1 MKTYYYLCFVV
12 LLPALLF
19 VSGCGDDKAPAKVT
33 GTITMDGKPI
43 VGAEVTFTPNDG
55 TRMSQGN
62 TDAQGKYELRFSAQA
77 AGAAVGTHR
86 VSIRLAS
93 ADEYI
98 PPSRDS
104 NDPPQ
109 PKETIPKK
117 YNNETELTATLKS
130 GKQVVNFDLT
140 SN

>member
-1 MKTYYYLCFVV
+1 MKRLYYLCFA
-12 LLPALLF
+12 LLFSALLF
-19 VSGCGDDKAPAKVT
+19 VSGCGNDNAPAKVT

-43 VGAEVTFTPNDG
+43 VGAEVTFTPDDG

-62 TDAQGKYELRFSAQA
+62 TDDQGRYELRFSAQA
-77 AGAAVGTHR
+77 VGAAVGTHR
-86 VSIRLAS
+86 VSIRAAS
-93 ADEYI
+93 ADDFV

-109 PKETIPKK
+109 PRETIPKK
-117 YNNETELTATLKS
+117 YNSETELTATLKS

-140 SN
+140 P